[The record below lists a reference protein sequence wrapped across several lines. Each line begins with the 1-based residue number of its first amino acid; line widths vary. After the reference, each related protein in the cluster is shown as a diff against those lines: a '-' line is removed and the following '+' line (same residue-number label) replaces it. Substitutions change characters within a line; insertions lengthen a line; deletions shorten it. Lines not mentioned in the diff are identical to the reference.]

1 MNELNNLPEGMLG
14 AIFIVVGVLVLIGI
28 IIYCLYV
35 KNLQDTLKAV
45 RPENRQM
52 APGQVWLLLVS
63 FLNLLILV
71 PVLYGATRNITDM
84 SESMY
89 SGMNYASSAVSLF
102 CLIWQFRIVQKLSDS
117 IAKEYASRNIRVEAK
132 PTYQVGLVYCILM
145 LVSLLTGLLPR
156 TIASLNFAIGV
167 ATLVYWIMY
176 WVKTAG
182 YKKELRVMPEHNDN
196 ESELFRNLY

>member
-14 AIFIVVGVLVLIGI
+14 AIFIMVGVLVLIGI
-28 IIYCLYV
+28 VIYCLYV
-35 KNLQDTLKAV
+35 KNLQDTLKAI

-52 APGQVWLLLVS
+52 EPAQVWLLLAS
-63 FLNLLILV
+63 FLNLFILV
-71 PVLYGATRNITDM
+71 PVLYGATRNITDI
-84 SESMY
+84 SSSLY
-89 SGMNYASSAVSLF
+89 SGMDYASSAVSLF
-102 CLIWQFRIVQKLSDS
+102 CLIWQFRVVQKLSDS

-145 LVSLLTGLLPR
+145 LASLLTGFLPR
-156 TIASLNFAIGV
+156 TISGLNFAIGV

-182 YKKELRVMPEHNDN
+182 YKKELRAMPEYNDN